1 MQFQLHS
8 GVPEAAI
15 LNAALRRLDPD
26 AAIVL
31 DARKSRLEV
40 LSTANASEVLGALDA
55 VGCVGVCVET
65 WMGFDERRRI
75 DMQREVV
82 RHFLDSLGIL
92 PFASVLTAARPTLA

>member
-8 GVPEAAI
+8 GVPEAAT

-55 VGCVGVCVET
+55 VGCVAT
-65 WMGFDERRRI
+65 PLL
-75 DMQREVV
+75 QEV
-82 RHFLDSLGIL
+82 HISGG
-92 PFASVLTAARPTLA
+92 STCCGHCG

>member
-15 LNAALRRLDPD
+15 LNTALRRLDPD

-55 VGCVGVCVET
+55 VGCVATPLLQDVHISGGSTCC
-65 WMGFDERRRI
+65 G
-75 DMQREVV
+75 
-82 RHFLDSLGIL
+82 HCG
-92 PFASVLTAARPTLA
+92 